1 VKHYQTDQLKAC
13 RIRRENEHILK
24 YIEMKIYK
32 LEIKYLVRIFI
43 IWTLLNLALNT
54 FGLFLT
60 KLLNQAE
67 YTHFAS
73 VANEFVI
80 PLIIQSVLFAICL
93 TVASAFMK
101 SKKFVPYIF
110 VAFQFILFHIIFFI
124 NLKIHHGLHFE
135 STFSNYGLRYLSYS
149 GQYLIDILYLYFPI
163 NGNFDNGIFQPD
175 NLGTFY
181 IHWILLNIVY
191 YFGLTWITLKAAK
204 LNFKKK
210 SKKLPVTTE
219 ANTIEA
225 E

>member
-1 VKHYQTDQLKAC
+1 
-13 RIRRENEHILK
+13 
-24 YIEMKIYK
+24 MKIYK
-32 LEIKYLVRIFI
+32 LEIKYLVRIII
-43 IWTLLNLALNT
+43 IWTLLNLAFNAI
-54 FGLFLT
+54 GLFLT

-67 YTHFAS
+67 FTHFVS
-73 VANEFVI
+73 VTNEFVK

-93 TVASAFMK
+93 TVASAFIK
-101 SKKFVPYIF
+101 SKKVVPYIF
-110 VAFQFILFHIIFFI
+110 VAFQFLLFHIIFFI
-124 NLKIHHGLHFE
+124 NLKIHQGLHFE
-135 STFSNYGLRYLSYS
+135 STFSNPGLSYLSYS

-210 SKKLPVTTE
+210 SKKLPVPKEVDTTE
-219 ANTIEA
+219 TE
-225 E
+225 